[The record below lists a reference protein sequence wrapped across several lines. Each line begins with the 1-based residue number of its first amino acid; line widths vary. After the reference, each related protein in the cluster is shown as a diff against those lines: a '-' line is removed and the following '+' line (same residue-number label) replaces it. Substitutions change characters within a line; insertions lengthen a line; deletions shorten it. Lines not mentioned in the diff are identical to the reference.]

1 MVYNTSRVIYWYFFW
16 RLGMSKYYGKIGDK
30 FGRLEIKELYWK
42 KDGNQNK
49 TYAKCL
55 CVCGNEYSSRLTSI
69 VQNGDKASCGCY
81 KSDIQRKRA
90 IERNYKHGKADL
102 NNRLYSIWCGMK
114 ARCYIKSQISYKNY
128 GARGI
133 RVCDEWR
140 YDYPKFEE
148 WALTNGYNDVLTIDR
163 LDANKDYSPDNCKW
177 ETVQNQQKNKR
188 NTVSITAWG
197 ETKVLADWGRDDRC
211 RIDKRMI
218 RYRIDHG
225 WSPENA
231 ISTPPLRKDKYL
243 GQPKS
248 PTI

>member
-1 MVYNTSRVIYWYFFW
+1 
-16 RLGMSKYYGKIGDK
+16 MSKYYGKIGDI
-30 FGRLEIKELYWK
+30 FGRLEIKELFWK
-42 KDGNQNK
+42 MEGNYNK

-55 CVCGNEYSSRLTSI
+55 CLCGKEYSTRLTTI

-90 IERNYKHGKADL
+90 IERNYKHGKGNL

-133 RVCDEWR
+133 QVCEEWR
-140 YDYPKFEE
+140 YNYPAFEK
-148 WALTNGYNDVLTIDR
+148 WALDNGYNDYLTIDR
-163 LDANKDYSPDNCKW
+163 LDSNKDYSPENCKW

-188 NTVSITAWG
+188 NSVFITAWG
-197 ETKVLADWGRDDRC
+197 ETKILADWGKDARC
-211 RIDKRMI
+211 NVDYRVIK
-218 RYRIDHG
+218 YRIDHG

-231 ISTPPLRKDKYL
+231 ISIKPLKRSKCAGEPKTPA
-243 GQPKS
+243 
-248 PTI
+248 